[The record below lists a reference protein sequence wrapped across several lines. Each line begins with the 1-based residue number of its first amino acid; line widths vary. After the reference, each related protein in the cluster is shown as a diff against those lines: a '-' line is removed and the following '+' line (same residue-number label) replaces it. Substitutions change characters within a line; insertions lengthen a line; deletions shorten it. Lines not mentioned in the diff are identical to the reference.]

1 MQGLAA
7 SLHLNVTHTICETAS
22 SLDFDR
28 PGLQKLMRLSEHHE
42 IDTVIMTNLD
52 RISLDALKVL
62 AVLEALDSHGIRL
75 IIQGSDTAEAEAEDN
90 PLIKFMRRFTP
101 HSTLEV
107 VLASTTE

>member
-62 AVLEALDSHGIRL
+62 AVFEALDSHGIRL
-75 IIQGSDTAEAEAEDN
+75 IIQGSDTAEAEDN

>member
-1 MQGLAA
+1 M
-7 SLHLNVTHTICETAS
+7 NVTHTICETAS